1 MTKKIHW
8 AWVILAVS
16 CCTLFTTY
24 SIRLGYGIL
33 MPEMITSLRISNA
46 QAGAIASCFYLSYTV
61 VTPLVGFLTDRFS
74 VRKLLVIF
82 CLIQGVGVFL
92 MGKATSFHQVCL
104 FYAIVGVGASAMWAP
119 VATLVQRWFGLQRR
133 SLALGILSISYSI
146 GYGVMG
152 LVFPLLVSRF
162 DWQACWF
169 LLSGLS
175 CALVPLMGFFLRNYP
190 RDMNLHPWG
199 DKMDLFPKGY
209 SEEVTPKTS
218 YIQLI
223 KVGNLWWVGF
233 SYFFIAFMAYSVN
246 FLIVAYGMMELH
258 YPFGQAA
265 KLASAIAFC
274 GILGAFCLPILVN
287 SLGSKKSLILINAL
301 MAVSILLIIGVGD
314 RWLPLLAGVSLFGV
328 FFAMAWPMYAMAA
341 ADFSPSGATGSVL
354 GFWTIF
360 YGCGIMLAPY
370 LGGLVADL
378 TGSFRW
384 SLLIGAGAGFPSI
397 LCLSMAIKTPGL
409 PK

>member
-1 MTKKIHW
+1 
-8 AWVILAVS
+8 
-16 CCTLFTTY
+16 
-24 SIRLGYGIL
+24 
-33 MPEMITSLRISNA
+33 
-46 QAGAIASCFYLSYTV
+46 
-61 VTPLVGFLTDRFS
+61 
-74 VRKLLVIF
+74 
-82 CLIQGVGVFL
+82 
-92 MGKATSFHQVCL
+92 MGKASSFHQLCL

-119 VATLVQRWFGLQRR
+119 VAILVQRWFGLRR
-133 SLALGILSISYSI
+133 RGLALGILSVSYSI

-162 DWQACWF
+162 DWRACWF
-169 LLSGLS
+169 LLSSLS
-175 CALVPLMGFFLRNYP
+175 CALVPLMGFLFRNYP

-199 DKMDLFPKGY
+199 DEMDLFPKGD
-209 SEEVTPKTS
+209 SEKVTQKIS
-218 YIQLI
+218 YVELI

-233 SYFFIAFMAYSVN
+233 SYFFIAFMAYTVN
-246 FLIVAYGMMELH
+246 FLIVAYGTMELH

-274 GILGAFCLPILVN
+274 GILGSFCLPILVN

-301 MAVSILLIIGVGD
+301 MAVSILIIVGVGD
-314 RWLPLLAGVSLFGV
+314 RWLPLLAAVSLFGV
-328 FFAMAWPMYAMAA
+328 FYAVVWPMYAVAA
-341 ADFSPSGATGSVL
+341 ADFSSPGTTGSVL

-397 LCLSMAIKTPGL
+397 LCLSRVTKKPGL
-409 PK
+409 TK